1 MNLYFNCYNLEQV
14 TLNQLLNYPSSLF
27 LRIYQKVGD

>member
-14 TLNQLLNYPSSLF
+14 TQSQLLNHPSSLF
-27 LRIYQKVGD
+27 LRNYQKVSD